1 MDYETTI
8 QSTRGRNVL
17 NIDIDGEEVE
27 IEGLAVEQY
36 YYERSDRYG
45 DDLMLL
51 TDDDEVQI
59 DLDEGAIRRRFGYG
73 EVTISLPEELID
85 EIKRKLENSVTE
97 WSA

>member
-1 MDYETTI
+1 MDYETTV
-8 QSTRGRNVL
+8 QSGRGGNVL
-17 NIDIDGEEVE
+17 NVDIHGEEIE

-36 YYERSDRYG
+36 YYERSDRHG

-59 DLDEGAIRRRFGYG
+59 DLEGGVIRDHFGYG
-73 EVTISLPEELID
+73 DVTIDLPEELID
-85 EIKRKLENSVTE
+85 EIERKLENSVAE